1 MAVVAT
7 SHTGEAALLIEV
19 GGRQRRLDI
28 TKSPLTIGRAE
39 ECDATIADL
48 KVSRQ
53 HAKLEIEGGDYYI
66 VDCQSR
72 HGTFVNGSRCDRT
85 KLKNKDE
92 ITFGVAGVKIIFTQG
107 SDAAH
112 TTHNT
117 TNELLSR
124 LVSKSDTSDLEK
136 LRLFLEAARS
146 LTGGVVVNEVL
157 SNMLD
162 YALKITKAERGF
174 VYLKDSDKGGTP
186 VLACGLDS
194 KGGSLTTDPKVSHSV
209 VQEALTSASEFIT
222 GDALKQ
228 QALAERHSIVLNEL
242 RTVIAIPLRTRRQ
255 HGNSPTDV
263 DGVLYLDSRSV
274 SLNLSGVS
282 HEVLRALASEC
293 AAVLESAKLVAAE
306 QAAQQYRKEMEIAA
320 SIQRSLISTSKV
332 ETDFVRVNGFSI
344 PCREVGGDFFDVHV
358 APDSV
363 TVIVA
368 DVSGKG
374 ISAAL
379 LASVIHGMFYAQMT
393 SGARLVD
400 AVASINRFLCSRVAG
415 QKYATLLAAQLHR
428 DGKLALVNCGH
439 VPAILAQDGKVT
451 HVEDGD
457 MPVGLISEVDFH
469 VIERELPAGS
479 RLCILTDGISE
490 TENAE
495 GAEFGTHL
503 IANFLCNEDPIRE
516 ILDAVQSFGGNSE
529 AQDDRTLVVL
539 ERIK

>member
-1 MAVVAT
+1 MAVAAT
-7 SHTGEAALLIEV
+7 LTTGEASLLIEV
-19 GGRQRRLDI
+19 AGTQRQLVI

-39 ECDATIADL
+39 DCDATIADL

-53 HAKLEIEGGDYYI
+53 QARLLTEGGEYYV

-72 HGTFVNGSRCDRT
+72 HGTFVNGSRCERAQ
-85 KLKNKDE
+85 LKNNDE
-92 ITFGVAGVKIIFTQG
+92 ITFGVAGVRIVFRRG
-107 SDAAH
+107 GVSH
-112 TTHNT
+112 TTDNS
-117 TNELLSR
+117 TNILLSR

-157 SNMLD
+157 RNMLD
-162 YALKITKAERGF
+162 YALKITRAERGF
-174 VYLKDSDKGGTP
+174 VYLKDAEKGGRAAM
-186 VLACGLDS
+186 ACGLDS
-194 KGGSLTTDPKVSHSV
+194 KGTSLTNDAKVSHSV
-209 VQEALTSASEFIT
+209 VEEALASAAEFIT

-228 QALAERHSIVLNEL
+228 QALAERQSIVINEL
-242 RTVIAIPLRTRRQ
+242 RTVIAIPLRTRQ
-255 HGNSPTDV
+255 HNESRTKV
-263 DGVLYLDSRSV
+263 DGVLYLDSRLV
-274 SLNLSGVS
+274 SHNLSGVS

-332 ETDFVRVNGFSI
+332 ETDFVRVNACSI

-358 APDSV
+358 SPDAV

-400 AVASINRFLCSRVAG
+400 AIASVNTFLCSRVAG
-415 QKYATLLAAQLHR
+415 KKYATLLAAQLHR

-457 MPVGLISEVDFH
+457 MPVGLIPEVDFH
-469 VIERELPAGS
+469 VIERELAAGS

-503 IANFLCNEDPIRE
+503 IADFLCGEEPIQK
-516 ILDAVQSFGGNSE
+516 ILDAVQSFGGNTE

-539 ERIK
+539 ERTK

>member
-1 MAVVAT
+1 MAVAVSLQA
-7 SHTGEAALLIEV
+7 GEATLLIDV
-19 GGRQRRLDI
+19 GGEHRTLAI
-28 TKSPLTIGRAE
+28 TKSPFSLGRAD

-53 HAKLEIEGGDYYI
+53 HAKVVIEGADYYI

-72 HGTFVNGSRCDRT
+72 HGTFVNGSRCERA
-85 KLKNKDE
+85 KLENNDE
-92 ITFGVAGVKIIFTQG
+92 ITFGVAGVKIVFRRANAV
-107 SDAAH
+107 SH
-112 TTHNT
+112 TADNS
-117 TNELLSR
+117 TNILLSR
-124 LVSKSDTSDLEK
+124 LVAQSDTSDLEK

-157 SNMLD
+157 GNMLD

-174 VYLKDSDKGGTP
+174 VYLKDAAKGGTA
-186 VLACGLDS
+186 VLACGRDN
-194 KGGSLTTDPKVSHSV
+194 KGTRLTNDAKVSHSV
-209 VQEALTSASEFIT
+209 VQEALASAAEFIT

-228 QALAERHSIVLNEL
+228 QALAERQSILINEL
-242 RTVIAIPLRTRRQ
+242 RTVIAIPLRARQ
-255 HGNSPTDV
+255 RGTSPPEA

-306 QAAQQYRKEMEIAA
+306 QAALQYRKEMDIAA
-320 SIQRSLISTSKV
+320 SIQRSLTSASKV
-332 ETDFVRVNGFSI
+332 ETDFVRVNACSI

-358 APDSV
+358 SPHAV

-374 ISAAL
+374 VSAAL

-400 AVASINRFLCSRVAG
+400 AIASVNSFLCSRVAG
-415 QKYATLLAAQLHR
+415 QKYATLLAAQLNR
-428 DGKLALVNCGH
+428 DGKLVLVNCGH
-439 VPAILAQDGKVT
+439 VPAIIAQDGKVM

-457 MPVGLISEVDFH
+457 MPVGLIAEVDFH

-503 IANFLCNEDPIRE
+503 IGGFLSADEPIRE
-516 ILDAVQSFGGNSE
+516 ILDAVETFCGNTE
-529 AQDDRTLVVL
+529 AQDDRTLLVL

>member
-1 MAVVAT
+1 MAVAAT
-7 SHTGEAALLIEV
+7 PHTEEAALLIDV
-19 GGRQRRLDI
+19 NGQRRQLVI
-28 TKSPLTIGRAE
+28 SKSPFTIGRADD
-39 ECDATIADL
+39 CDATIADL

-53 HAKLEIEGGDYYI
+53 HAKLLTEGGEYYI
-66 VDCQSR
+66 VDCESR
-72 HGTFVNGSRCDRT
+72 HGTFVNGARCERLR
-85 KLKNKDE
+85 LKNNDE
-92 ITFGVAGVKIIFTQG
+92 ITFGVTGVRILFRHG
-107 SDAAH
+107 RAVSH
-112 TTHNT
+112 TTDNS
-117 TNELLSR
+117 TNILLSR

-157 SNMLD
+157 RNMLD
-162 YALKITKAERGF
+162 YALKITRAERGF
-174 VYLKDSDKGGTP
+174 VYLKDAGKGGRP
-186 VLACGLDS
+186 ALACGLDS
-194 KGGSLTTDPKVSHSV
+194 QGASLTNDAKVSHSV
-209 VQEALTSASEFIT
+209 VEEALASAAEFIT
-222 GDALKQ
+222 GDASKQ
-228 QALAERHSIVLNEL
+228 QALAERQSIVLNEL
-242 RTVIAIPLRTRRQ
+242 RTVIAIPLRTRQ
-255 HGNSPTDV
+255 HGGSPTKV
-263 DGVLYLDSRSV
+263 DGVLYLDSRTV
-274 SLNLSGVS
+274 SHNLSGVS

-320 SIQRSLISTSKV
+320 SIQRSLISTSSV
-332 ETDFVRVNGFSI
+332 ETDFVRVNACSI

-358 APDSV
+358 SPDAV

-393 SGARLVD
+393 SGAQLVD
-400 AVASINRFLCSRVAG
+400 AIASVNTFLCSRVAG

-439 VPAILAQDGKVT
+439 VPAILAQDGKTV

-457 MPVGLISEVDFH
+457 MPVGLIPEVDFH
-469 VIERELPAGS
+469 LIERELPAGS
-479 RLCILTDGISE
+479 RLCLLTDGISE

-503 IANFLCNEDPIRE
+503 IGDFLCGEEPIQK
-516 ILDAVQSFGGNSE
+516 ILDAVQSFSGNTE
-529 AQDDRTLVVL
+529 AQDDRTLMVL

>member
-1 MAVVAT
+1 MAVAAT
-7 SHTGEAALLIEV
+7 SYPGKATLLIEV
-19 GGRQRRLDI
+19 GGQQRTLEI
-28 TKSPLTIGRAE
+28 TRSPLTIGRAE
-39 ECDATIADL
+39 DCDATIADL

-53 HAKLEIEGGDYYI
+53 HAKLVIEGGEYYI
-66 VDCQSR
+66 IDCDSR
-72 HGTFVNGSRCDRT
+72 HGTFLNGERRERAR
-85 KLKNKDE
+85 LKNRDE
-92 ITFGVAGVKIIFTQG
+92 ITFGVAGVKIVFRD
-107 SDAAH
+107 SAAANTPH
-112 TTHNT
+112 TSTDM
-117 TNELLSR
+117 LLTR
-124 LVSKSDTSDLEK
+124 LGSKSDITDLEK

-146 LTGGVVVNEVL
+146 LTGGVVVTEVL
-157 SNMLD
+157 RNMLD

-174 VYLKDSDKGGTP
+174 VYLKDADKGGTP
-186 VLACGLDS
+186 VLACGLDNNGANLS
-194 KGGSLTTDPKVSHSV
+194 IDAKVSHSV
-209 VQEALTSASEFIT
+209 VYEALNSAAEFIT

-228 QALAERHSIVLNEL
+228 QALAERQSIVLNEL
-242 RTVIAIPLRTRRQ
+242 RTVIAIPLRTRQ
-255 HGNSPTDV
+255 HGTSAIDV

-274 SLNLSGVS
+274 SHNLSGVS
-282 HEVLRALASEC
+282 NEVLRALASEC

-306 QAAQQYRKEMEIAA
+306 HAAQQYRKEMEIAA
-320 SIQRSLISTSKV
+320 SIQRSLISASKV
-332 ETDFVRVNGFSI
+332 ENDFVRVNACSI

-358 APDSV
+358 APDTV

-428 DGKLALVNCGH
+428 DGKLAMVNCGH
-439 VPAILAQDGKVT
+439 VPAIFAQDGHVI

-457 MPVGLISEVDFH
+457 MPVGLIPEVEFH

-479 RLCILTDGISE
+479 RVCILTDGISE

-495 GAEFGTHL
+495 GEEFGTSV
-503 IANFLCNEDPIRE
+503 IAKFICSAEPIRE
-516 ILDAVQSFGGNSE
+516 ILDAVQSFGGYRE

-539 ERIK
+539 ERLK

>member
-1 MAVVAT
+1 MAIAAT
-7 SHTGEAALLIEV
+7 SQPNEAALLIEV
-19 GGRQRRLDI
+19 GDQQHRHLI
-28 TKSPLTIGRAE
+28 AKSPWTIGRAE
-39 ECDATIADL
+39 ECDVTIPDL

-53 HAKLEIEGGDYYI
+53 QAKLFLEGNDYFI
-66 VDCQSR
+66 VDSQSR
-72 HGTFVNGSRCDRT
+72 HGTFVNGSRCDRA

-92 ITFGVAGVKIIFTQG
+92 ITFGVAGVKIIFLQSSAVASPT
-107 SDAAH
+107 H
-112 TTHNT
+112 TS
-117 TNELLSR
+117 TNQLLTR
-124 LVSKSDTSDLEK
+124 LVSRSDSSDLEK

-146 LTGGVVVNEVL
+146 LTGGVVMNDVL
-157 SNMLD
+157 RNMLD

-174 VYLKDSDKGGTP
+174 VYLKDKDNDKNGAP
-186 VLACGLDS
+186 VLACGVDS
-194 KGGSLTTDPKVSHSV
+194 TGARLMNDTRVSHSV
-209 VQEALTSASEFIT
+209 VQEALASAAEFIT
-222 GDALKQ
+222 GDALQQ
-228 QALAERHSIVLNEL
+228 QALAERQSIVINEL
-242 RTVIAIPLRTRRQ
+242 RTVIAIPLRAR
-255 HGNSPTDV
+255 HGTALVDV

-274 SLNLSGVS
+274 SHNLSGVS

-320 SIQRSLISTSKV
+320 SIQRSLISAPVV
-332 ETDFVRVNGFSI
+332 ENDFVRVNACSI

-358 APDSV
+358 APDIV

-393 SGARLVD
+393 SGSKLVD
-400 AVASINRFLCSRVAG
+400 AVASVNRFLCSRVAG
-415 QKYATLLAAQLHR
+415 QKYATLLAAQLYR
-428 DGKLALVNCGH
+428 DGRLAIVNCGH
-439 VPAILAQDGKVT
+439 VPAILAQDGQII

-457 MPVGLISEVDFH
+457 MPVGLIPEVDFH
-469 VIERELPAGS
+469 LIERELPAGS

-495 GAEFGTHL
+495 GAEFGTAVVADCLHR
-503 IANFLCNEDPIRE
+503 AEPIRE
-516 ILDAVQSFGGNSE
+516 VLAAVESFAAGAE

>member
-1 MAVVAT
+1 MAVAVSLQA
-7 SHTGEAALLIEV
+7 GEATLLIDV
-19 GGRQRRLDI
+19 GGEHRKLAI
-28 TKSPLTIGRAE
+28 TKSPFFLGRAD

-53 HAKLEIEGGDYYI
+53 HAKVVIEGADYYI
-66 VDCQSR
+66 VDCESR
-72 HGTFVNGSRCDRT
+72 HGTFVNGSRCERA
-85 KLKNKDE
+85 KLENNDE
-92 ITFGVAGVKIIFTQG
+92 ITFGVAGVKIVFRRG
-107 SDAAH
+107 NAVAH
-112 TTHNT
+112 TADNS
-117 TNELLSR
+117 TNILLSR
-124 LVSKSDTSDLEK
+124 LVAQSDTSDLEK

-157 SNMLD
+157 GNMLD

-174 VYLKDSDKGGTP
+174 VYLKDAAKGGKA
-186 VLACGLDS
+186 VLACGRDN
-194 KGGSLTTDPKVSHSV
+194 KGASLTNDAKVSHSV
-209 VQEALTSASEFIT
+209 VQEALASAAEFIT

-228 QALAERHSIVLNEL
+228 QALAERQSILINEL
-242 RTVIAIPLRTRRQ
+242 RTVIAIPLRARQ
-255 HGNSPTDV
+255 RGTSPPEA

-306 QAAQQYRKEMEIAA
+306 QAALQYRKEMDIAA
-320 SIQRSLISTSKV
+320 SIQRSLTSASKV
-332 ETDFVRVNGFSI
+332 ETDFVRVNACSI

-358 APDSV
+358 SPDAV

-374 ISAAL
+374 VSAAL

-400 AVASINRFLCSRVAG
+400 AIASVNSFLCSRVAG
-415 QKYATLLAAQLHR
+415 QKYATLLAAQLNR
-428 DGKLALVNCGH
+428 DGKLVLVNCGH
-439 VPAILAQDGKVT
+439 VPAILAQDGKVM

-457 MPVGLISEVDFH
+457 MPVGLIAQVDFH

-495 GAEFGTHL
+495 GAEFGTQS
-503 IANFLCNEDPIRE
+503 IGDFLSADEPIRK
-516 ILDAVQSFGGNSE
+516 ILDAVESFCGNVE
-529 AQDDRTLVVL
+529 AQDDRTLLVL